1 MSLTSKVIRVNE
13 SIIINR
19 YDNGWMLEIAG
30 RNKKQDW
37 ITTKTICNT
46 EQEVLELV
54 KEYNTIPLDQ

>member
-1 MSLTSKVIRVNE
+1 MSLTSKVIRVSE